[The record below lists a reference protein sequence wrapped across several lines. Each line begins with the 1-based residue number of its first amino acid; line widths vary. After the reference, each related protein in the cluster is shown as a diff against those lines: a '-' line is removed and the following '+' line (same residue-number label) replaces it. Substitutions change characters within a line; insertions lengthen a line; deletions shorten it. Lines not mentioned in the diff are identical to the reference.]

1 MIDNVRIKKFLFDQT
16 FDIVNVITPNKFSFR
31 ELQKILV
38 KSNVKRNQ
46 FFYKQVSEK
55 NFIVT
60 EKYLKFDDDELNF
73 DQFTYFMNKCYV
85 DFLNGENVDVNNHQK
100 LTISSDIES
109 IITSIK
115 LSSSDLKK
123 RLNDILIDVIIP
135 MKINNVPSYLF
146 NEDFY
151 ASCAICIRKNKYF
164 QVKYGNEQVCQRK
177 NYAIRSE
184 AMRNILYY
192 LEFSQELFQQQC
204 NKKVNNPLL
213 QIIIDEK
220 LKSKVINPTTYQR
233 SWVILVESGR

>member
-1 MIDNVRIKKFLFDQT
+1 MSVDSLKSYVLMIDNVKINKFLFDQT

-85 DFLNGENVDVNNHQK
+85 DFFNGENVDVKNHQK

-115 LSSSDLKK
+115 LSSSD
-123 RLNDILIDVIIP
+123 
-135 MKINNVPSYLF
+135 
-146 NEDFY
+146 
-151 ASCAICIRKNKYF
+151 
-164 QVKYGNEQVCQRK
+164 
-177 NYAIRSE
+177 
-184 AMRNILYY
+184 
-192 LEFSQELFQQQC
+192 
-204 NKKVNNPLL
+204 
-213 QIIIDEK
+213 
-220 LKSKVINPTTYQR
+220 
-233 SWVILVESGR
+233 